1 MKAVGTVRTVENND
15 IHFISSQ
22 KFKAGDFVAYRD
34 RWVDSKRPVLCRVR
48 YAQSFKPIPDE
59 LIENTDIDPKAIL
72 EFGGLDPEDYGKY
85 LITASIVGY
94 FNEKQSEF
102 KHPRTMPDSGEA
114 VFDAGEEVLKHVSK
128 MPDGAPGSATVGTVL
143 GTDVPVVLNVRDLVS
158 QHLCVIA
165 STGSGKSY
173 TVGVLLEELMMPRNR
188 AAVLVVDPHGE
199 YATIGAI
206 ANDPG
211 FREGDYTPAVRVWRK
226 DSIKIKVTELE
237 LGDFLGML
245 DLSDKMR
252 EFFVRAWRTWRNGK
266 NHKKSDL
273 LQAIEDLSGDE
284 HNDSTIN
291 AIMWRFQSVMNSGII
306 DDYQHVRLPEF
317 FTPGQLSVLDLS
329 GLGENDQQLITSV
342 LLRLL
347 FDAREGTVNQRHPE
361 GHERYLPYPAF
372 VVLEEAHRYAPQNGE
387 AKSKSM
393 LKTILAEGR
402 KFGIGVCMVSQRPS
416 KLDSDS
422 LSQCMS
428 QVTMRI
434 INPVDQNQIA
444 ASIETMSR
452 ELLDELPALARGEA
466 IISGV
471 VVNTPVLAKI
481 RERRTPHGGVSRDA
495 PAEWTEQWKK
505 RAAAK
510 KVSPVLTQKE
520 YKLF

>member
-1 MKAVGTVRTVENND
+1 MKPAGTVRAVENND
-15 IHFISSQ
+15 VHFISYR

-34 RWVDSKRPVLCRVR
+34 RWVDARHPVLCRVR

-59 LIENTDIDPKAIL
+59 LIEDTGIDPKAIL

-85 LITASIVGY
+85 LITASVVGY
-94 FNEKQSEF
+94 FNEALGEF
-102 KHPRTMPDSGEA
+102 KHPRAMPDCGETIFEA
-114 VFDAGEEVLKHVSK
+114 EAGALKHVSK
-128 MPDGAPGSATVGTVL
+128 LEDGQPGSATVGTVL
-143 GTDVPVVLNVRDLVS
+143 GTEVPVVLNVRDLVS

-199 YATIGAI
+199 YVTMGGM
-206 ANDPG
+206 ANDHR
-211 FREGDYTPAVRVWRK
+211 FRDGEYVPVVRVWRK
-226 DSIKIKVTELE
+226 ESIKIKITELE

-252 EFFVRAWRTWRNGK
+252 EFFVRAYRAWRSGK

-273 LQAIEDLSGDE
+273 LREIESLGGNE
-284 HNDSTIN
+284 NNDSTIN
-291 AIMWRFQSVMNSGII
+291 AIAWRFQSVMGSGII
-306 DDYQHVRLPEF
+306 DDYQHVRLRELF
-317 FTPGQLSVLDLS
+317 APGQLSILDLS
-329 GLGENDQQLITSV
+329 GIGENDQQLITSV

-347 FDAREGTVNQRHPE
+347 FDAREGTVNQRLAE
-361 GHERYLPYPAF
+361 GQERYLNYPAF

-387 AKSKSM
+387 AKSKAI
-393 LKTILAEGR
+393 LKTILSEGR

-434 INPVDQNQIA
+434 INPVDQGQIA

-452 ELLDELPALARGEA
+452 ELLDELPSLSKGEC

-471 VVNTPVLAKI
+471 AVNTPVLAKI
-481 RERRTPHGGVSRDA
+481 RERLTPHGGISRDA
-495 PAEWTEQWKK
+495 PGEWAEQWRK
-505 RAAAK
+505 RAAARK
-510 KVSPVLTQKE
+510 ASPVLTQKE